1 MVRSILLRGFDQA
14 IAEKIGAYMENHG
27 LKFARQC
34 VPTKYSKLDNGRI
47 LVEDKLVKTEE
58 YDTCLLAIGRTADTK
73 NIGLE
78 QVGIKTSKSEKILTD
93 DYEKSNVDNIYAI
106 GDCAEGR
113 PELTPPA
120 IMAGKLLSRRL
131 FSNFK
136 LPMDYVN
143 VATAV
148 FTPIEYGA
156 VGYSEED
163 ALKKYA
169 YSFNSYRFGKENL
182 KIYHSTFVP
191 VEWRFDLE
199 RNDKCYVKVIVNTA
213 DNNRVVGFHILSPN
227 AGEITQGI
235 AVAIKCGLTK
245 EHLDETVGIHPTV
258 AEVKFSL
265 LYSSRN
271 LLR

>member
-14 IAEKIGAYMENHG
+14 IADKIGAHMENHG
-27 LKFARQC
+27 TKFLRQC

-47 LVEDKLVKTEE
+47 LVEYHDFQNKSVKTEE

-73 NIGLE
+73 NLGLE
-78 QVGIKTSKSEKILTD
+78 HIGIKTSKSEKIITD

-143 VATAV
+143 VATTV

-163 ALKKYA
+163 ALKKYC
-169 YSFNSYRFGKENL
+169 YFLNLFRYGKENI

-213 DNNRVVGFHILSPN
+213 DSNRVVGFHILSPN

-245 EHLDETVGIHPTV
+245 QHLDETVGIHPTV
-258 AEVKFSL
+258 AEVEFIF
-265 LYSSRN
+265 
-271 LLR
+271 